1 MHLLFNRH
9 RWISPKILPVPGGMS
24 VIRPAVAG
32 CVRAFAKN
40 HIVGSRSVRD
50 RFAIAMLELYK
61 GKTSSKSLSSFS
73 PFLAEVVNSALRCH
87 FGKCRRRAR
96 EQEWI

>member
-1 MHLLFNRH
+1 
-9 RWISPKILPVPGGMS
+9 MS

-32 CVRAFAKN
+32 CVRALAKN
-40 HIVGSRSVRD
+40 HMVGSRSVRD

-96 EQEWI
+96 EQEWIQVSLALPPVSIGGDRLPQQH